1 MNLPN
6 DMEDVLALIT
16 AMKDLG
22 SQSWYEVV
30 YYNGFKWCAYAG
42 SETFTDGEQVS
53 CWVYAKDAINN
64 SLTNGVTDQQEAG
77 G

>member
-6 DMEDVLALIT
+6 EMEPVLSVIT
-16 AMKDLG
+16 AIKDLG

-42 SETFTDGEQVS
+42 SDTFMDGELVS
-53 CWVYAKDAINN
+53 YWVYAKDAINN
-64 SLTNGVTDQQEAG
+64 SLTNSETEK
-77 G
+77 